1 MLDFNFKKNKMKRV
15 NLIILTCCVIATICV
30 SCTDN
35 VLNLDDPG
43 SPNSATF
50 FETESQLEVGL
61 AGVYESL
68 IYDVGGTG
76 PTFPQVLDHS
86 TDLAFNRGNVAG
98 TAEAT
103 QGGLS
108 STSGLPNN
116 FWNRFYTGIQRANNL
131 LGNMEKA
138 QAVTN
143 QTRYSEIRG
152 EALFLRAL
160 FYSYLTELYGDIPFR
175 KEAASSLNDLVI
187 PKTSKAEIVTAILA
201 DLEEASGILPQ
212 TASARGRA
220 SANAANALIARI
232 ALHNGDYTLAASKAQ
247 TVMNSGLTL
256 YPDYEALF
264 SQDVMQAN
272 GNQENILDISF
283 TEGTQVHG
291 LSVRQGSRFG
301 GWCQFVPVQQT
312 VDSYETIN
320 GLPID
325 EDPAFDPVN
334 PFDDRDPRLKAT
346 IAVPGE
352 VWCEH
357 IIQQHSDS
365 IATWEVIAGV
375 RTNRVMNLNSA
386 NPGGLKKTDPISG
399 VEYTT
404 GGSNRFT
411 SFTGYFWKKFSDEPA
426 LTGEKG
432 LWAGAADH
440 PIYIIRL
447 AEMYITYAE
456 AKIEA
461 GNIDT
466 SVLDAINAVRE
477 RAYNGSGVAYPAIT
491 TMDQGELRKIVRRE
505 RKVEFA
511 NEGLRL
517 FDIRR
522 WGIAD
527 KVMNGK
533 AIGGPANGFSKIG
546 GDLGLVP
553 DIDED
558 GHVTYPGAPIEPR
571 KELGDLNYRDL
582 ETRVFNPARDY
593 LWPIPQAE
601 IDATEGVVEQNPN
614 Y

>member
-1 MLDFNFKKNKMKRV
+1 MKRIKP
-15 NLIILTCCVIATICV
+15 IIYTCCITVALFVV

-50 FETESQLEVGL
+50 FETEAQLEVGL

-68 IYDVGGTG
+68 IYDIGGAG

-131 LGNMEKA
+131 LVNMEKA
-138 QAVTN
+138 KEVTN
-143 QTRYSEIRG
+143 PARYDEIRG
-152 EALFLRAL
+152 EGLFLRAL
-160 FYSYLTELYGDIPFR
+160 FYSYLTELFGDIPYR
-175 KEAASSLNDLVI
+175 TEAASSLNDLAI
-187 PKTSKAEIVTAILA
+187 ARTSKAEIVTAILN
-201 DLEEASGILPQ
+201 DLDEAANLLPP
-212 TASARGRA
+212 TATVRGRA
-220 SANAANALIARI
+220 SVNAANGLAARI
-232 ALHNGDYTLAASKAQ
+232 ALHNGNYALAATKAQ
-247 TVMNSGLTL
+247 AVMDSGLSL
-256 YPDYEALF
+256 YPDYESLF
-264 SQDVMQAN
+264 TQAVIQDTN
-272 GNQENILDISF
+272 NQENILDISF
-283 TEGTQVHG
+283 TEGTQTHG
-291 LSVRQGSRFG
+291 LSVRQGSRYG

-312 VDSYETIN
+312 LDSYETVN

-325 EDPAFDPVN
+325 EDPSFDAVN
-334 PFDDRDPRLKAT
+334 PFDNRDPRMKAT

-352 VWCEH
+352 LWTNR
-357 IIQQHSDS
+357 IYQQHSDS
-365 IATWEVIAGV
+365 IATWEIVNGV
-375 RTNRVMNLNSA
+375 QTRVMNLNSA
-386 NPGGLKKTDPISG
+386 NPGGLKITDPISG

-411 SFTGYFWKKFSDEPA
+411 SFTGYVWKKFSDEPA

-432 LWAGAADH
+432 MWAGNADH
-440 PIYIIRL
+440 PVYIMRL
-447 AEMYITYAE
+447 AEMYLTYAE
-456 AKIEA
+456 AKIES
-461 GNIDT
+461 GSIDT
-466 SVLDAINAVRE
+466 SVLNAINAIRE
-477 RAYNGSGVAYPAIT
+477 RAYNGSGIPYPAVT
-491 TMDQGELRKIVRRE
+491 TMDQAELRKIVRRE
-505 RKVEFA
+505 RKVELA

-522 WGIAD
+522 WGIAE
-527 KVMNGK
+527 KVMNGT

-546 GDLGLVP
+546 GDLGLLP
-553 DIDED
+553 NIDDD

-571 KELGDLNYRDL
+571 KEKGDLNYRDL
-582 ETRVFNPARDY
+582 ETRVFNPAKDY

-601 IDATEGVVEQNPN
+601 IDASGGLVTQNPN